1 MPIEQLEGRS
11 AALRNREVERVVLG
25 CALAEAEGVMPL
37 LLEKLRPEHFYFRV
51 HRLIYQTLIEMF
63 ERGEPIDLI
72 TVGNKLEE
80 KLGND
85 AFVNELG
92 GRSYLSELT
101 AAVTTTT
108 SVGHY
113 ADIIIERAKRREL
126 VELGLL
132 LAEQAEK
139 AENLNGQLSS
149 ILLRLEELLA
159 KPKEEQPV
167 ALYFEELP
175 DAVETEWVVQNLI
188 AHPRVVGLGGKR
200 AAFKTWIGL
209 HLALCVAT
217 GSPVFSKF
225 EVPAR
230 APVLYINAE
239 NPPELITKRLQM
251 LTAQTGTPPEAS
263 LAVAH
268 FPSVDLRSPAGIA
281 ELKRLLRGTTPK
293 LVVVDTIARIWGV
306 REEFN
311 NVEITEAMQALR
323 KLSED
328 FNATFIYLHHL
339 RKAPVLGKDAGD
351 ALETMRGGSELVNL
365 SDTVFVLKRR
375 GEEQAVLVR
384 QGKNRDA
391 QELLPFKVR
400 LETKEDE
407 ARLTWEEAV
416 ADGEEEIEACS
427 AEIVAFFEEQPSQH
441 VARTKD
447 IVEAMKSVGFAKRTV
462 ERALKTMV
470 ADGTLEKP
478 QRGRYRLSARHL
490 GGDEVGG
497 GRW

>member
-1 MPIEQLEGRS
+1 VSTRLVAREAEQ
-11 AALRNREVERVVLG
+11 VVLG
-25 CALAEAEGVMPL
+25 AAIVDAKSVLPQLMG
-37 LLEKLRPEHFYFRV
+37 KLTPGHFFLRA
-51 HRLIYQTLIEMF
+51 HRLIYQTLLEMF

-72 TVGNKLEE
+72 TAGNRLEE
-80 KLGND
+80 KGVL
-85 AFVNELG
+85 AEVG
-92 GRSYLSELT
+92 GRSYLSEL
-101 AAVTTTT
+101 ASAVTTTT
-108 SVGHY
+108 SVPYYG
-113 ADIIIERAKRREL
+113 DLIREKAKRREL
-126 VELGLL
+126 AELGLV

-139 AENLNGQLSS
+139 AENLNGQ
-149 ILLRLEELLA
+149 IGGLLPRLEELLS

-167 ALYFEELP
+167 AVYFEDLP
-175 DAVETEWVVQNLI
+175 DAIETEWAVQDLL

-217 GSPVFSKF
+217 GSPVFGKF
-225 EVPAR
+225 VVLAR

-239 NPPELITKRLQM
+239 NPPELIAKRLRM
-251 LTAQTGTPPEAS
+251 LAAQTGAPPPGS
-263 LAVAH
+263 LAVVN
-268 FPSVDLRSPAGIA
+268 FPTIDLRSPAGIA
-281 ELKRLLRGTTPK
+281 ELKRLLSETTPK

-328 FNATFIYLHHL
+328 SNATFVYLHHL

-365 SDTVFVLKRR
+365 SDAVFVLKRR

-391 QELLPFKVR
+391 QEMPPFKVR
-400 LETKEDE
+400 MEITGDE
-407 ARLTWEEAV
+407 VRLTWEEAST
-416 ADGEEEIEACS
+416 DSDSETEAC
-427 AEIVAFFEEQPSQH
+427 AQEIIAWLEGQPTGYVAKTGEIVEGMKRLGFSQRT
-441 VARTKD
+441 VARTLKAL
-447 IVEAMKSVGFAKRTV
+447 VEQEALVKPKRG
-462 ERALKTMV
+462 A
-470 ADGTLEKP
+470 
-478 QRGRYRLSARHL
+478 YCLSGCQL

-497 GRW
+497 DSG